1 MNRKGKA
8 RIPKND
14 IDSKYNCF
22 VFKKIWCF
30 LKELEIIDLSVYF
43 EVEAKLIIYI

>member
-1 MNRKGKA
+1 MNGKGKV

-14 IDSKYNCF
+14 IEPKDNCF
-22 VFKKIWCF
+22 VFKKIYGF

-43 EVEAKLIIYI
+43 